1 MYIKYFSH
9 DITNFDSLSATVV
22 GCSAKGCYIV
32 AETPD
37 GEKINGFCKIS
48 ASIGCRLL
56 VTPVNEFEDGGFFFT
71 VESIQYPEVPSWEVI
86 KGTACRNTN
95 TIITATND
103 NVA

>member
-9 DITNFDSLSATVV
+9 DISNLDSLSATVV
-22 GCSAKGCYIV
+22 GCSRNGCYIV

-48 ASIGCRLL
+48 ASIGCNLI
-56 VTPVNEFEDGGFFFT
+56 VNPVKEFSDGGFFFT
-71 VESIQYPEVPSWEVI
+71 IESIQYPEVLSWEVI
-86 KGTACRNTN
+86 KGIACNNTS
-95 TIITATND
+95 TSIATND